1 MKLYVWKICT
11 KDLFQRA
18 KWNEQHN
25 SQHEEWISGDSF
37 IELRFLIFQ
46 NVMGEKHLSN
56 QKKSLTKS
64 QGVWGGEEHDKKVTR
79 SPTWQLKIMLPFE
92 FKENKLYSLY
102 LFQSVWMR
110 RWWAELSLWSI
121 TCVVYN

>member
-1 MKLYVWKICT
+1 MKLHVWKICT

-25 SQHEEWISGDSF
+25 SQHEELISGDSF

-64 QGVWGGEEHDKKVTR
+64 QGGGKNTIRKLQEA
-79 SPTWQLKIMLPFE
+79 QLEGWK
-92 FKENKLYSLY
+92 
-102 LFQSVWMR
+102 
-110 RWWAELSLWSI
+110 
-121 TCVVYN
+121 